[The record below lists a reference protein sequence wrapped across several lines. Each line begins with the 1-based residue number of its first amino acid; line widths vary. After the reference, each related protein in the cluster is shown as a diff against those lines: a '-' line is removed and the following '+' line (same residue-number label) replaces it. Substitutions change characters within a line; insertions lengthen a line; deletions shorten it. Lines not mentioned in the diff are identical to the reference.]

1 MGKRSKEMYMGRVWS
16 GEREGVHDIII
27 ITKIKEIIKKERR
40 HKIPPWSKPMHLLD
54 LLVSSS
60 SRGSI

>member
-1 MGKRSKEMYMGRVWS
+1 MGRVWR
-16 GEREGVHDIII
+16 GERGGVHDI